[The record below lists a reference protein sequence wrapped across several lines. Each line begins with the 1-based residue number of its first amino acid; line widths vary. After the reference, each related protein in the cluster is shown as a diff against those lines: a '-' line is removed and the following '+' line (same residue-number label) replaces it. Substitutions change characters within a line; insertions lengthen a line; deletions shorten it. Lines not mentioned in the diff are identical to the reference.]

1 MNKFFSNF
9 TIKTMAIIKFR
20 TEKGV
25 YDKPTI
31 DLSAHPAILGIKDPK
46 KEWTL
51 ITECEGVKYSVD
63 FIGGRPKKR
72 S

>member
-1 MNKFFSNF
+1 ME
-9 TIKTMAIIKFR
+9 TIKLR

-25 YDKPTI
+25 DITDNI
-31 DLSAHPAILGIKDPK
+31 DLSAHPAILGIKDHE

-72 S
+72 T